1 MRFANEVHS
10 VEVIKKLCSKCTTTT
25 KNIVPLS
32 INILTLFL
40 GSNLKFKKYF
50 GNKKLYQN

>member
-1 MRFANEVHS
+1 MRLANEVHS
-10 VEVIKKLCSKCTTTT
+10 VEVIRKLFSKLITTT

-40 GSNLKFKKYF
+40 GTNLKIEKYF